1 MAYTKP
7 AGNNIQAVFQA
18 GYVQHAGNS
27 IQANFVSDIVVE
39 IPEITFSLECSVDGV
54 INGYIVDIPE
64 SVFTLEC
71 SVDGVSE
78 EVEIHAITFTLEGS
92 VDGVE
97 LDNIVVEIP
106 EIVFTLGGSVAGV
119 SEEVEIHEITFTLG
133 GSVDDAVISIDVE
146 IPEITFTLGGSVD
159 GVSEEVAIPEITFNL
174 SGSVAG
180 VSEEVSIPEI
190 VFTLECSVDDV
201 LIYSLDD
208 AIVQYYFNVTGTEN
222 GVSDVE
228 LPISSFQARRRN
240 DAQTY
245 LSVVVPSYDFISDIA
260 ARQNGKMQIYQG
272 YIYEGELVYKK
283 KIIETVI
290 SKVDDYQG
298 GKNNSIVLTGYLS
311 TYYSPKTLN
320 LSGFAPTYK
329 SNQGGKVRYRLAKPS
344 IELNPGDTVI
354 INSDSFV
361 VDTMSYSIN
370 AKNQQIEISSI

>member
-7 AGNNIQAVFQA
+7 AGNNIQAVLQA
-18 GYVQHAGNS
+18 GYVKPAGNN
-27 IQANFVSDIVVE
+27 IQANFVSDIEVE
-39 IPEITFSLECSVDGV
+39 IPEIVFILECSVDDV
-54 INGYIVDIPE
+54 VVSLDVEIPE
-64 SVFTLEC
+64 VVFTLEC
-71 SVDGVSE
+71 SV
-78 EVEIHAITFTLEGS
+78 A
-92 VDGVE
+92 
-97 LDNIVVEIP
+97 
-106 EIVFTLGGSVAGV
+106 
-119 SEEVEIHEITFTLG
+119 
-133 GSVDDAVISIDVE
+133 
-146 IPEITFTLGGSVD
+146 
-159 GVSEEVAIPEITFNL
+159 
-174 SGSVAG
+174 
-180 VSEEVSIPEI
+180 
-190 VFTLECSVDDV
+190 DV

-245 LSVVVPSYDFISDIA
+245 LSVVVPSYDFISDIV

-298 GKNNSIVLTGYLS
+298 GNNNSIVLTGYLS
-311 TYYSPKTLN
+311 IYYSPKTLN

-329 SNQGGKVRYRLAKPS
+329 SNQGGKLRYRLAKPS

-354 INSDSFV
+354 INSDTFV